1 MISQRELFYSYIAQ
15 TSPEPMDLHIE
26 KAEGAH
32 LIDSEG
38 KKYVDLISGISVSN
52 VGHCNPR
59 VVKAIQEQS
68 EKYMHLMVY
77 GEYVQTPQNK
87 LAEAICNQLPKTL
100 NNVYFVNSGSEA
112 IEGALKLAKRYT
124 KRTEIISC
132 KNAYHGSS
140 HGALSI
146 MGNEDFKNNFRPL
159 LPQTRLIEYNN
170 FEDIQLITTNT
181 AAIVIEAFQAEA
193 GIILP
198 EQGYIQAVR
207 EKCNEVGALMIVD
220 EIQTGF
226 GRTGKLFG
234 FEQHGITPDIIT
246 LAKGMGGGMPIGAFV
261 SKKEIMQT
269 LTRNPVLGHI
279 TTFGGNAV
287 SCAAS
292 LACLQEIE
300 ENKLTENVKKLSPV
314 FLKHLKHP
322 EIIETRGIGFFL
334 CVEFKNQA
342 FNFGVIKKCVQKGV
356 ITDWFLFNDKC
367 LRISPPLNLDE
378 KTAIDCCNKIL
389 EAIEEQSAS

>member
-15 TSPEPMDLHIE
+15 TSPEPMELDIE
-26 KAEGAH
+26 KAEGVY
-32 LIDSEG
+32 LIDRNG

-52 VGHCNPR
+52 VGHCHPK
-59 VVKAIQEQS
+59 VVKAIHEQS

-77 GEYVQTPQNK
+77 GEYIQSPQNK
-87 LAEAICNQLPKTL
+87 LAEAICKELPKSL
-100 NNVYFVNSGSEA
+100 NNIYFVNSGSEA
-112 IEGALKLAKRYT
+112 IEGALKLAKRHT
-124 KRTEIISC
+124 GRTEIISC
-132 KNAYHGSS
+132 ENAYHGSS

-146 MGNEDFKNNFRPL
+146 MGNEAFKNNFRPL

-170 FEDIQLITTNT
+170 FEHIQLITENT
-181 AAIVIEAFQAEA
+181 AAIVIESFQAEA

-198 EQGYIQAVR
+198 SKGYIKAIR

-226 GRTGKLFG
+226 GRTGTLFG
-234 FEQHGITPDIIT
+234 FEHHKITPDMIT

-261 SKKEIMQT
+261 ANKDIMHK
-269 LTRNPVLGHI
+269 LTHNPVLGHI

-292 LACLQEIE
+292 LACLKEIKE
-300 ENKLTENVKKLSPV
+300 NNLIKNVQKLSSIFQNKLI
-314 FLKHLKHP
+314 HP
-322 EIIETRGIGFFL
+322 AIVETRGVGFFI

-342 FNFGVIKKCVQKGV
+342 FNFGVIKKCIQKGV

-367 LRISPPLNLDE
+367 LRISPPLNLE
-378 KTAIDCCNKIL
+378 KETAIECCNKIL
-389 EAIEEQSAS
+389 EAVEEENNL

>member
-15 TSPEPMDLHIE
+15 TSPEPMELDIQ
-26 KAEGAH
+26 KAEGVH
-32 LIDSEG
+32 LIDKNG

-52 VGHCNPR
+52 VGHCNPK

-68 EKYMHLMVY
+68 QKYMHLMVY

-87 LAEAICNQLPKTL
+87 LAEAICKELPKEL
-100 NNVYFVNSGSEA
+100 NNIYFVNSGSEA
-112 IEGALKLAKRYT
+112 IEGALKLAKRHT
-124 KRTEIISC
+124 GRTEIISC
-132 KNAYHGSS
+132 KDAYHGSS

-159 LPQTRLIEYNN
+159 LPHTRLIEYNN
-170 FEDIQLITTNT
+170 FEEVKLITKNT
-181 AAIVIEAFQAEA
+181 AAIVIESFQAEA
-193 GIILP
+193 GIIPP
-198 EQGYIQAVR
+198 EKGYIKAIR
-207 EKCNEVGALMIVD
+207 DRCNEVGTLMIVD

-234 FEQHGITPDIIT
+234 FEHHQITPDIIT
-246 LAKGMGGGMPIGAFV
+246 IAKGMGGGMPIGAFV
-261 SKKEIMQT
+261 SNKDVMKK
-269 LTRNPVLGHI
+269 LTHSPVLGHI

-292 LACLQEIE
+292 LACLQEIKG
-300 ENKLTENVKKLSPV
+300 NNLIKNVQNLSSIFLTL
-314 FLKHLKHP
+314 LKHSA
-322 EIIETRGIGFFL
+322 IIETRGVGFFI

-342 FNFGVIKKCVQKGV
+342 FNFGVIKKCIQKGV

-367 LRISPPLNLDE
+367 LRISPPLNLE
-378 KTAIDCCNKIL
+378 KETAIECCNKIL
-389 EAIEEQSAS
+389 EAVEEQNNL